1 MSDIILRSLHPD
13 DLKAVVTIDADITG
27 RARHTFFDKRLQ
39 IALESPDTLVT
50 CAAESGGKLIGYC
63 FVRIEDGAFGIAE
76 QVGVVD
82 IVGVCTDHQKTG
94 VGLSMMEELE
104 RRLLKKSISSIRT
117 SIDWSDTGLVGYFSA
132 AGFQLSPSI
141 ILSRQ
146 CEIQPSFAGGDPESP
161 RDPDGAN
168 RDYTPLLR
176 DTTPARSMNR
186 ADLSSMIRIDKKL
199 TGRDRTAFFQAKMQ
213 EMLNES
219 GIRVSLVVEQNAAVI
234 GFAMARLDYGDF
246 GRVEP
251 AAVLDTIGV
260 HPDYTGQGVGRALLS
275 QLLGNL
281 AALQVN
287 SINTQLQWDNTSLL
301 EFLANC
307 GFVPTQNLV
316 LTKSL
321 LQ

>member
-1 MSDIILRSLHPD
+1 MTDIILRSLHPD
-13 DLKAVVTIDADITG
+13 DLESVVAIDAGITG

-39 IALESPDTLVT
+39 VALESPDTLVT
-50 CAAESGGKLIGYC
+50 CAAESEGKLIAYC
-63 FVRIEDGAFGIAE
+63 FARIEDGAYGISE

-82 IVGVCTDHQKTG
+82 VVGVRSDYQKAG
-94 VGLSMMEELE
+94 VGMLMMEELE
-104 RRLLKKSISSIRT
+104 QRLQKKSISSIRT

-141 ILSRQ
+141 ILSRE
-146 CEIQPSFAGGDPESP
+146 CEIQPSFAEGDPESP
-161 RDPDGAN
+161 RGPDGAN
-168 RDYTPLLR
+168 RDYAPLLR
-176 DTTPARSMNR
+176 DTAPARSMVQS
-186 ADLSSMIRIDKKL
+186 DISSMIRIDSKL
-199 TGRDRTAFFQAKMQ
+199 TNRDRTAFFQAKLQ

-219 GIRVSLVVEQNAAVI
+219 GIRVSLVVERDDVVV
-234 GFAMARLDYGDF
+234 GYAMARLDYGDF

-260 HPDYTGQGVGRALLS
+260 HPDFAGQGVGRALLS

-287 SINTQLQWDNTSLL
+287 SVNTQLQWDNVSLL
-301 EFLANC
+301 EFLATC

-321 LQ
+321 S